1 MGSNF
6 EMEPI
11 IPMRWTFDEG
21 IRASC
26 DAFSIAIPDGYR
38 ILESQ
43 DDNSEDNDIT
53 FSAVPKANEDNETS
67 FRIAI
72 RIAENLPEDA
82 FEEHGIDELV
92 IAMFRKALNDDESMF
107 IPNSPEHWVAQGKNC
122 PVLVTRIYS
131 QLFGLFTRNS
141 YLIRPI
147 SNDMSFRVE
156 ITMDEMNDDIAEEM
170 HEPINALVSSIETTK
185 PLKSNLTK
193 MLDKIS
199 TQKVTPQEFCET
211 VNHLVKVVTLCKD
224 TENTA
229 NQLEYLR
236 NCDEPNGYD
245 ATRAVVMGMEDFLGR
260 IFPMFVRTFD
270 AIEFQRSFGCTEDEL
285 TSYFEV
291 AKAMLEPCVTICD
304 AIDQQSAQF
313 LSEHGPIA
321 LPDGFWKMVDS
332 IDMQLPGTRSEME
345 MRIKA
350 ANEQFQAAIEEH
362 INKAPNDN
370 EESDG
375 VDYPTLMM
383 TLLSDDWFFF
393 MDDEITW
400 DGHHHAIAGAQ
411 LNGAKADELLDFVNS
426 CIPGFDDVNEVFQYF
441 VTLLNEIEKDEG
453 LIVPRAIIAPGVQKA
468 IREGDLTGLTL
479 ANLAACGKA
488 FCVQKVGSGSYRVIF
503 DGRLIL
509 GIPRFLDLVARL
521 LWDLRQCTNSMRGKP
536 FEICFLQARNIDA
549 DHYLGSVEAPVPGA
563 QKYAMS
569 MKVTEAPRIA
579 LPSASEAAE
588 YQEQVSIELSP
599 EDDMALNFVCALVR
613 DFPCTK
619 PISGTHHLGR
629 AGRIEHV
636 KVGDSLILAA
646 DWNCEFF
653 DPAGVE
659 VFNEQGETL
668 GYLEGVIGPMRG
680 VLALILPH
688 VTATVESV
696 TPLSK
701 RKKGSKYA
709 LMDVHMEL
717 DDDATV
723 EGILNVDPSSEL
735 LAQARGLLIQP
746 KSERTVMSHA
756 NIDISQLKG
765 RIDVSSFPQVESATS
780 EVSHDETTAKTPSTA
795 DRTERQKNREAA
807 RTEYE
812 RLRNERRV
820 AEEEAATAER
830 IEQVRSAI
838 EGFKEELQVRER
850 SIRDATDAACRAA
863 NDSFDRPARRE
874 ALYRFYTAELE
885 RDLELTRLTR
895 FLHAIDNMGL
905 GPIDIS
911 SLPIEHGSATIGP
924 LLKETESYVSD
935 YADRLV
941 RIRENR
947 KNDKFWAFKKPY
959 RDRILEHLI
968 ETGEDLTR
976 QQIEEDL
983 DETEGLYWNPPEDP
997 GLKLV
1002 DFEAFLRNIPSPG
1015 PDTVSQLHYRRMLM
1029 DESHGAQKEI
1039 SRLMAEIE
1047 QWEEMLSGDLEFT
1060 KSERSA
1066 LETEIKALQDRI
1078 VQAESLAEMA
1088 ENRERNYLKHRAL
1101 FYIKDQATVIPQNAE
1116 IERAA
1121 FLATRPVAK
1130 PEKTEPAKSNVPTDS
1145 AQPSE
1150 KPNTAAAPAATAAS
1164 DVTANTSGN
1173 AAGGLILPIAAVIGF
1188 VGGCIYGGPFPGFLL
1203 AAFTTISAWI
1213 TINELKK

>member
-92 IAMFRKALNDDESMF
+92 IAMFRKALNDDENMF

-170 HEPINALVSSIETTK
+170 HKPINALVSSIETTK

-332 IDMQLPGTRSEME
+332 IDVHLPGTRSEME

-362 INKAPNDN
+362 INKAPDDN

-400 DGHHHAIAGAQ
+400 DGHHHAMAGAQ

-453 LIVPRAIIAPGVQKA
+453 LIVPRAMIAPGVQKA

-521 LWDLRQCTNSMRGKP
+521 LWDLRQCTNSMRDKP

-563 QKYAMS
+563 QKYAMF

-579 LPSASEAAE
+579 LPSASGAAE

-599 EDDMALNFVCALVR
+599 EDDMALNFVYALVR

-653 DPAGVE
+653 DPAGIE

-680 VLALILPH
+680 ALALILPH

-717 DDDATV
+717 DDDATF

-735 LAQARGLLIQP
+735 LAQARGLLIRP
-746 KSERTVMSHA
+746 KSERTVMSRA

-983 DETEGLYWNPPEDP
+983 DETEGLYWNPPEGP

-1088 ENRERNYLKHRAL
+1088 EDRERNYLKHRAL

-1130 PEKTEPAKSNVPTDS
+1130 PEKTEPAKSNVPKDS

>member
-1 MGSNF
+1 
-6 EMEPI
+6 
-11 IPMRWTFDEG
+11 
-21 IRASC
+21 
-26 DAFSIAIPDGYR
+26 
-38 ILESQ
+38 
-43 DDNSEDNDIT
+43 
-53 FSAVPKANEDNETS
+53 
-67 FRIAI
+67 
-72 RIAENLPEDA
+72 
-82 FEEHGIDELV
+82 
-92 IAMFRKALNDDESMF
+92 
-107 IPNSPEHWVAQGKNC
+107 
-122 PVLVTRIYS
+122 
-131 QLFGLFTRNS
+131 
-141 YLIRPI
+141 
-147 SNDMSFRVE
+147 MSFRVE

-488 FCVQKVGSGSYRVIF
+488 FCVQKVERGAYRVIF
-503 DGRLIL
+503 DSRLIK
-509 GIPRFLDLVARL
+509 GIPSFLDLVARL
-521 LWDLRQCTNSMRGKP
+521 VWDLRQCTNSMRGKP
-536 FEICFLQARNIDA
+536 FEISFLQARNIDA

-563 QKYAMS
+563 QKYAMF

-599 EDDMALNFVCALVR
+599 EDDMALNFVYALVR

-653 DPAGVE
+653 DPAGIE

-680 VLALILPH
+680 ALALILPH

-735 LAQARGLLIQP
+735 LAQARGLLIRP
-746 KSERTVMSHA
+746 KSERTVMSRA

-959 RDRILEHLI
+959 RDRILEHQI

-983 DETEGLYWNPPEDP
+983 DETEGLYWNPPEGP

-1047 QWEEMLSGDLEFT
+1047 QWEEMLPGDLEFT

-1088 ENRERNYLKHRAL
+1088 EDRERDYLKHRAL

>member
-21 IRASC
+21 ICASC

-92 IAMFRKALNDDESMF
+92 IAMFRKALNDDENMF

-260 IFPMFVRTFD
+260 IFPMFVHTFD

-453 LIVPRAIIAPGVQKA
+453 LIVPRAMIAPGVQKA

-488 FCVQKVGSGSYRVIF
+488 FCVQKAKAGSYRVIF
-503 DGRLIL
+503 DSRLII
-509 GIPRFLDLVARL
+509 GIPSFLDLVARL
-521 LWDLRQCTNSMRGKP
+521 VWDLRQCTNSMRGKP
-536 FEICFLQARNIDA
+536 FEISFLQARNIDA

-563 QKYAMS
+563 QKYAMF

-579 LPSASEAAE
+579 LPSASEATE

-599 EDDMALNFVCALVR
+599 EDDMALNFVYALVR

-653 DPAGVE
+653 DPAGIE

-680 VLALILPH
+680 ALALILPH

-701 RKKGSKYA
+701 RKMGSKYA

-735 LAQARGLLIQP
+735 LAQARGLLIRP
-746 KSERTVMSHA
+746 KSERTVMSRA

-983 DETEGLYWNPPEDP
+983 DETEGLYWNPPEGP

-1088 ENRERNYLKHRAL
+1088 EDRERNYLKHRAL

-1121 FLATRPVAK
+1121 FLATWPVAK
-1130 PEKTEPAKSNVPTDS
+1130 PEKTEPAKSNVPKDS